1 MLICYLSMF
10 SRKLEKLLKCVSFT
24 FLKLIYK
31 SLYRLLR
38 FFCLP
43 LISSFVCCEKFAT
56 TVSRGVYYCLLLPYI
71 YIYIYIYIFCFSS
84 CVAHCFVEKFS
95 FLLISFCLFFFF

>member
-71 YIYIYIYIFCFSS
+71 SS
-84 CVAHCFVEKFS
+84 ASVLVLRIA
-95 FLLISFCLFFFF
+95 LLKNFHFY